1 MSTRFSLRND
11 TGPPSGNTAAI
22 SLWQKFSLLQQSI
35 EECIKDRKEID
46 AKIDASQMR
55 QSDLREMRRESLQGT
70 REAERKLSEIE
81 EKLAALQNH
90 YDVEIQ
96 PVYASSL
103 LEKRNSDIKMKQW
116 KEYKAL
122 ALQLF
127 LDRSANFRSKCK
139 RLQMETESLGLVHAK
154 CQAWV
159 YVLSFDRGD
168 DADGVTFDDFT
179 EHNDR
184 IICPTDNDEST
195 RDNPLLWDIPRN
207 DYELLDS
214 AEKYKQEL
222 DVYEVF
228 CKELDALKERKSEC
242 IQHEQTLT
250 ERASLMQKQLDRIL
264 SDCNGLE
271 SQIEDQRT
279 SRSHRGTC
287 LLSDQPQ
294 FVSSRPNLL
303 SEQSIAISDRFI
315 QHQQHQVESLHEP
328 SVKRPRTNP
337 YCQSKTNRSNLLAS
351 ERRKAL
357 RSVVLGSTTVAPV
370 SSPSRSEL
378 TTRKYDFSRFQHS
391 HDDTATTCE
400 APSLRNARDAEAED
414 TRIEEK
420 GSERSIAHYHASA
433 AIDDDDD
440 DDDLFSFVGLRK

>member
-1 MSTRFSLRND
+1 MSTRFSFRND

-103 LEKRNSDIKMKQW
+103 SEKRNSDIKMKQW

-279 SRSHRGTC
+279 SRSHR
-287 LLSDQPQ
+287 
-294 FVSSRPNLL
+294 
-303 SEQSIAISDRFI
+303 EQSIAISDRFI

-351 ERRKAL
+351 KRRKAL
-357 RSVVLGSTTVAPV
+357 RSVVLGTTTVLPV
-370 SSPSRSEL
+370 SSPLRSEV
-378 TTRKYDFSRFQHS
+378 TTKGYDFSRFQHS
-391 HDDTATTCE
+391 HDDTANNCE
-400 APSLRNARDAEAED
+400 VPSLRNAHDAED

-420 GSERSIAHYHASA
+420 GSERSSAHYHASA

-440 DDDLFSFVGLRK
+440 DDLFSFVGLRK